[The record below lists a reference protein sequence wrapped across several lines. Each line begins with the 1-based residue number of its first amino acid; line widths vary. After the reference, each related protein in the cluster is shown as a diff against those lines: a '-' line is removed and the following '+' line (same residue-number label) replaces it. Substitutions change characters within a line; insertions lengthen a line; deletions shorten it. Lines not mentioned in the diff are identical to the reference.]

1 MSHKGRDRSSTGDRI
16 SRYGTWSGA
25 WGENLSCGRRG
36 ARETVIALIVDD
48 GLRSRKHRHNIFN
61 PGFNSAGAAVGSHAQ
76 YRTICSIEFAS
87 GYAKGGEIARA
98 AQVALRAQNR
108 DREVAR
114 ETLFATNG
122 L

>member
-25 WGENLSCGRRG
+25 WGENLLCGRRG

-61 PGFNSAGAAVGSHAQ
+61 PGFNYAGAAVGSHAQ
-76 YRTICSIEFAS
+76 YRTICSIELAG
-87 GYAKGGEIARA
+87 GYAEGGEIAGA
-98 AQVALRAQNR
+98 VQVARRAQNR

-122 L
+122 P